1 MAEIDIERKERSI
14 WPWIIG
20 GLVVLLLVWGVAELF
35 DSDDAAEL
43 PVAAAPAVVDPM
55 TPAAPAPPAPDV
67 AMGDLIPVAAI
78 MTAPA
83 GYVGQTISGTA
94 QVAEVISD
102 RGFWIEEGGQR
113 AFAVIDEPK
122 PEIKNIR
129 AGQTVR
135 LDGAQ
140 VMTDASQVPGALEAE
155 TQRVIGEQNAFI
167 YVRAPN
173 ILIIET
179 AG

>member
-1 MAEIDIERKERSI
+1 MAEINIERKERSI

-20 GLVVLLLVWGVAELF
+20 AVLVLLLVWGLTGLF
-35 DSDDAAEL
+35 DSDEASEV
-43 PVAAAPAVVDPM
+43 PVATAPAVVEPM
-55 TPAAPAPPAPDV
+55 QPAAPTPDV
-67 AMGDLIPVAAI
+67 AMGDLIPVSAI
-78 MTAPA
+78 LAAPA
-83 GYVGQTISGTA
+83 GYAGQTISGTA
-94 QVAEVISD
+94 TVAEVISD

-122 PEIKNIR
+122 PEIKNIQ

-140 VMTDASQVPGALEAE
+140 VMTEASQVPGALEAE
-155 TQRVIGEQNAFI
+155 TQQAIANQAAFI

-173 ILIIET
+173 IFITEV
-179 AG
+179 AP